1 LWLQQ
6 LFIAI
11 IMFRS
16 SEITALRST
25 LAALGIFI
33 YEYEPMP
40 DFRGGCWNLVVRKG
54 DTMIR
59 FFWDGR
65 DDLLTIEEAAYLPS
79 STQFL
84 WRPTTVRSTG
94 VDEKRE
100 TARYIAELLKKKF
113 YT

>member
-1 LWLQQ
+1 
-6 LFIAI
+6 
-11 IMFRS
+11 MFRS

-65 DDLLTIEEAAYLPS
+65 DDILTVEEADYIPS
-79 STQFL
+79 SSQFL
-84 WRPTTVRSTG
+84 WRPTDVASVA
-94 VDEKRE
+94 VDEKSE
-100 TARYIAELLKKKF
+100 PARYIEEVLKKKF
-113 YT
+113 TG